1 MYSQHVI
8 HSRRDRRTTVRSQK
22 AWRSSLLL
30 ATLMAV
36 SIAINAAI
44 VLATGNGG

>member
-1 MYSQHVI
+1 MYSRGAI
-8 HSRRDRRTTVRSQK
+8 YSGRNRRATVRAQK
-22 AWRSSLLL
+22 AWRSGLLL
-30 ATLMAV
+30 GALMIV

>member
-1 MYSQHVI
+1 MYSQRVI
-8 HSRRDRRTTVRSQK
+8 NGRGNCRANLRTQK

-30 ATLMAV
+30 GALMIV